1 MKALQEQL
9 NELKAFRS
17 KEINPKVK
25 KVEQTDSVSTI
36 THIRGSLLGMHPV
49 ALFLLLANKLP
60 FINRITKRL
69 QAYYGRTSIWRMLV
83 IFRKIFIAMNA
94 VIGVYTVFRLT
105 GLSTDTI
112 LANFIGMGVSYIE
125 ILSNF
130 TRKLFHW
137 IFDFFDYKVVPNVP
151 KDNGWWGGPKSA
163 TWAAKPMVD
172 NGFLNL
178 AHNAKDNVP
187 SIFNIKLP
195 NPEYHWYT
203 DWSKWLWIVG
213 GVTLH
218 KV

>member
-1 MKALQEQL
+1 MEINNPVVKGFFFKVDTNKLLQIIFFEGGVTLQKDINLHTNKKKDILSMKALQELL

-130 TRKLFHW
+130 THKLFHW

-163 TWAAKPMVD
+163 TWA
-172 NGFLNL
+172 NR
-178 AHNAKDNVP
+178 
-187 SIFNIKLP
+187 
-195 NPEYHWYT
+195 Y
-203 DWSKWLWIVG
+203 
-213 GVTLH
+213 
-218 KV
+218 